1 MLGNMRVDV
10 YNGLRMKIQTHPVS
24 DKQHMALEYLKF
36 GTIMVFVDS
45 RHEGVIVPEYL
56 KNDYQLRLNFDY
68 AFEIDD
74 FQILKDRFE
83 ASLSFNR
90 KNFFCVVP
98 MDAVYLILNHATER
112 GALFV
117 ESVPSEMLSLFTTQ
131 PPLQPVATA
140 SEEDVPKKMAKSN
153 NPDDTTVKQSPE
165 KTPRKK
171 SHLRLVK

>member
-1 MLGNMRVDV
+1 MTGAV
-10 YNGLRMKIQTHPVS
+10 YNNLPMKIQTHPVT
-24 DKQHMALEYLKF
+24 DKQSMALEYLKF

-45 RHEGVIVPEYL
+45 RHEGVKVPEYL

-74 FQILKDRFE
+74 FQVLKDRLE

-90 KNFFCVVP
+90 KDFFCVIP

-117 ESVPSEMLSLFTTQ
+117 ESAPTEMLSLFATQ
-131 PPLQPVATA
+131 TSLQPVAATPDATPPVAQAATSNTA
-140 SEEDVPKKMAKSN
+140 SEAAPKQGADKPAA
-153 NPDDTTVKQSPE
+153 
-165 KTPRKK
+165 KK